1 MDFEIE
7 SSVLGYIVYDSE
19 GSLKVKSRQS
29 TVTGAEGND
38 IGTRTDI
45 LLVVARAIFL

>member
-7 SSVLGYIVYDSE
+7 PSALGYVMYDSE

-29 TVTGAEGND
+29 TVTGAECND
-38 IGTRTDI
+38 RETRTDI
-45 LLVVARAIFL
+45 LLVLARAIS